1 MKLKD
6 LNMGAVI
13 MHADAKTNPIHTGTI
28 YIVLKIDKE
37 HEDIE
42 ACCINCQIGTAIGEV
57 RHISTRSI
65 SEYNMLFQMLIAPT
79 AVASNTTAPSKDL
92 YLRWAFG
99 KKTSLGRVGDKT
111 PYKLENGRNL
121 FVGDVVSTKKDDME
135 EKDFLVVYDE
145 DDGYYV
151 MGISP
156 DCNSKTGE
164 IKNFTVSLERSFSDI
179 KNGDTFE
186 TALFHNGIE
195 VVDFQPEE
203 SEGD

>member
-1 MKLKD
+1 MKLEDLKIGDIIVPNGATVNHYTQLADNLDFVCVVIKIYVALGVFEVVVIYANDNTWLGKSITFSYKD
-6 LNMGAVI
+6 LDCFYRHNLNAI
-13 MHADAKTNPIHTGTI
+13 EL
-28 YIVLKIDKE
+28 LKMK
-37 HEDIE
+37 
-42 ACCINCQIGTAIGEV
+42 
-57 RHISTRSI
+57 RK
-65 SEYNMLFQMLIAPT
+65 P
-79 AVASNTTAPSKDL
+79 L

-121 FVGDVVSTKKDDME
+121 FVGNVVSIKKHDMKKKDC
-135 EKDFLVVYDE
+135 LVVYDE

-164 IKNFTVSLERSFSDI
+164 IKNFTVSLEKSFSDI

-186 TALFHNGIE
+186 TPLFYNGIE
-195 VVDFQPEE
+195 AIDFQPEE
-203 SEGD
+203 SEDN